1 MPTSALSRID
11 ARADV
16 GIGPYDEMISTN
28 PDLSLKSG
36 VYEPIRMWY
45 NTKDNTKQ
53 EDNSM
58 AIQEIMSADFEEVVL
73 KSETPVLVDFNA
85 TWCGPCRMLKPT
97 LDQVAA
103 ERPDVKVVGVD
114 IDENMDLAEEYGVFS
129 IPCLVLFKDGA
140 EAERSVGLV
149 PKDAVLALLD
159 S

>member
-1 MPTSALSRID
+1 
-11 ARADV
+11 
-16 GIGPYDEMISTN
+16 
-28 PDLSLKSG
+28 
-36 VYEPIRMWY
+36 
-45 NTKDNTKQ
+45 
-53 EDNSM
+53 M

-149 PKDAVLALLD
+149 PKERVLELLG
-159 S
+159 

>member
-1 MPTSALSRID
+1 
-11 ARADV
+11 
-16 GIGPYDEMISTN
+16 
-28 PDLSLKSG
+28 
-36 VYEPIRMWY
+36 
-45 NTKDNTKQ
+45 
-53 EDNSM
+53 M

-129 IPCLVLFKDGA
+129 IPCLILFKDGA

-149 PKDAVLALLD
+149 PKDRVLELLG
-159 S
+159 